1 MDWRRKSLK
10 NFRVYAITDLNTP
23 SESVIGQ
30 MERALLG
37 GVDIIQLRS
46 KSLSDL
52 ALIRLGQKM
61 RRVTRRLKKL
71 FLVNDRVDLMQIL
84 DADGIHLGQEDIPI
98 SAARRLIGNRNK
110 IIGRSTHSLDQ
121 ARRAEREGADY
132 IAFGPLFATPTK
144 PTYRPV
150 GLQKIRSVLRAVRVP
165 VVCIGGIDC
174 ENVNRVV
181 ESGATRVAVVRAVFG
196 ARDPYQA
203 ARTLRKAVVSE

>member
-203 ARTLRKAVVSE
+203 ARTLRKAVVGE

>member
-203 ARTLRKAVVSE
+203 AQTLRKAVVGE

>member
-1 MDWRRKSLK
+1 M
-10 NFRVYAITDLNTP
+10 YAITDLNTP

>member
-98 SAARRLIGNRNK
+98 S
-110 IIGRSTHSLDQ
+110 
-121 ARRAEREGADY
+121 
-132 IAFGPLFATPTK
+132 
-144 PTYRPV
+144 V
-150 GLQKIRSVLRAVRVP
+150 G
-165 VVCIGGIDC
+165 
-174 ENVNRVV
+174 
-181 ESGATRVAVVRAVFG
+181 
-196 ARDPYQA
+196 
-203 ARTLRKAVVSE
+203 